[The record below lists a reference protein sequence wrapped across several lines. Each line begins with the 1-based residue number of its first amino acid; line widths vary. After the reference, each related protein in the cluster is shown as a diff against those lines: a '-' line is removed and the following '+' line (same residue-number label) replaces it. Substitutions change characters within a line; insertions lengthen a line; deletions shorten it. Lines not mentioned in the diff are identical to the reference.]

1 MGCSVCRATRPPTKR
16 PTQDVTAE
24 LVAKVAKLET
34 AIASVSG
41 TCATVDFSNGG
52 KAADVVISSPAPDG
66 KITFEGVVG
75 IGAHPDVAASLDSLR
90 SAEEANLRM
99 IAALE
104 GKNAALEEKNAALE
118 GKNAAQDARIKA
130 LEDQIEKLKG

>member
-1 MGCSVCRATRPPTKR
+1 MPASRGEG
-16 PTQDVTAE
+16 TAE
-24 LVAKVAKLET
+24 LAAKVARLEA
-34 AIASVSG
+34 AIASASG
-41 TCATVDFSNGG
+41 TCGIVDFGNGS

-90 SAEEANLRM
+90 SAEEANLQM

-104 GKNAALEEKNAALE
+104 GKNAALE
-118 GKNAAQDARIKA
+118 GKNTAQDARIKA
-130 LEDQIEKLKG
+130 LEDQIKKLQG